1 MRVEVAQRDDI
12 PAWRVLAAEAEPLFG
27 PMVGVPAFE
36 GALLRNVERGSAWC
50 VREGDG
56 PPGVPLMGAVLVSI
70 DPPRCEI
77 GWLAVAERSRRRGVG
92 TLLMEHVLG
101 LIEPPAEVTVMTFG
115 ADRQD
120 GLAARAFYERLGFRP
135 AERARDGPD
144 GGSRQVF
151 RLDLEQ
157 D

>member
-1 MRVEVAQRDDI
+1 MRVDAALLDDI
-12 PAWRVLAAEAEPLFG
+12 PAWRVLAAEVESLFG

-56 PPGVPLMGAVLVSI
+56 PPGVPLRGAVLASM
-70 DPPRCEI
+70 DPPRYEI

-101 LIEPPAEVTVMTFG
+101 LIGPPAEVTVTTFG
-115 ADRQD
+115 PDRQD
-120 GLAARAFYERLGFRP
+120 GLPARVFYEGLGFRP
-135 AERARDGPD
+135 AERARDGPE

-151 RLDLEQ
+151 RLKLEQ